1 MEPRILVLGLGNTLL
16 SDEGLGVA
24 AVRRL
29 AETYRCWPEVEV
41 LDGGTLALDLLY
53 RLEGI
58 SDLLIVDAVKTGAT
72 PGTLVRLEGDEIPK
86 ALATKMSM
94 HQVGL
99 QELLAVSE
107 LRGTL
112 PARVVLWG
120 MEPASLDWGA
130 ELTSPVASQ
139 LDALVRAVAHELSP
153 RVQPR

>member
-1 MEPRILVLGLGNTLL
+1 ML

-24 AVRRL
+24 AVQRL
-29 AETYRCWPEVEV
+29 TETYRLGPEVEV
-41 LDGGTLALDLLY
+41 LDGGTMGLDLLY
-53 RLEGI
+53 RLEGVSHLI
-58 SDLLIVDAVKTGAT
+58 IVDAVKTGGA
-72 PGTLVRLEGDEIPK
+72 PGDLVRLEGDEIPK

-112 PARVVLWG
+112 PPHVVLWG

-130 ELTSPVASQ
+130 S
-139 LDALVRAVAHELSP
+139 
-153 RVQPR
+153 